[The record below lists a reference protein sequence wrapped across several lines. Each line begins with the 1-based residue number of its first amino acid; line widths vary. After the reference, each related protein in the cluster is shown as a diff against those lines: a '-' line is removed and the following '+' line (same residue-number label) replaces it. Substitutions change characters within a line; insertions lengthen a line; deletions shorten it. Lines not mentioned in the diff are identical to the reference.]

1 MIQCGR
7 TKGNQQ
13 TIHQVIPTSPV
24 PVSPPLLVLTV
35 DPHGCADRARQLAHS
50 LNIPIVGVPPPDA
63 LVLRLGEQRLE
74 LYKPGDPDL
83 PRSLWVDFDS
93 TTARRRSRHPGK
105 ELLIQAAK
113 VRKTVQP
120 LLIDATAGL
129 GRDGFLLATA
139 GFRVLMIECNPV
151 VAALLDDG
159 LRRARQMET
168 LAPIAARIHFLSG
181 NALDHLPAL
190 TEQPEV
196 LYLDP
201 MFPERSKTA
210 KVKQGL
216 RLLQLLNQKTEQP
229 EQLLR
234 AALSLQAKKVVVK
247 RPLKGPF
254 LAGRPPSYSLKG
266 KAVRFDVYLG
276 SGKEG

>member
-1 MIQCGR
+1 
-7 TKGNQQ
+7 
-13 TIHQVIPTSPV
+13 
-24 PVSPPLLVLTV
+24 
-35 DPHGCADRARQLAHS
+35 
-50 LNIPIVGVPPPDA
+50 
-63 LVLRLGEQRLE
+63 
-74 LYKPGDPDL
+74 
-83 PRSLWVDFDS
+83 
-93 TTARRRSRHPGK
+93 
-105 ELLIQAAK
+105 
-113 VRKTVQP
+113 
-120 LLIDATAGL
+120 
-129 GRDGFLLATA
+129 
-139 GFRVLMIECNPV
+139 
-151 VAALLDDG
+151 
-159 LRRARQMET
+159 
-168 LAPIAARIHFLSG
+168 
-181 NALDHLPAL
+181 
-190 TEQPEV
+190 
-196 LYLDP
+196 